1 MIRCLSCD
9 GILTKEEKTCYTCGD
24 PVAEHA
30 KPAQKFPL
38 LLVVGLIASVGFAAY
53 TFWSGTVKWQ

>member
-24 PVAEHA
+24 PVPEHTKSA
-30 KPAQKFPL
+30 PNSVPL
-38 LLVVGLIASVGFAAY
+38 FLVVGMIASVGFVAY
-53 TFWSGTVKWQ
+53 SFWFSAVR